1 MKHRKIARQ
10 RDKKIGRVRDI
21 FILLPYTII
30 QSEALSL
37 LYPKAHGSGLKLS

>member
-10 RDKKIGRVRDI
+10 RDKKIGRERDI

-37 LYPKAHGSGLKLS
+37 YPKDHGSGLKLS